1 MMNYNNYYDPYTYG
15 QATPYMQQAMA
26 MPAMAAQPAQNY
38 NIFTYPQN
46 LPNAL
51 TLIQQAVAGENEDRM
66 FYSWLIEQVL
76 SNDDKQIITG
86 IRDNE
91 IGHHSLFQQLYYEI
105 TGKMVPQVQGEQF
118 TPPANYCEGL
128 GQALLGEQ
136 NAVQKYR
143 KILYAMQT
151 RIHINVLT
159 EIITDEIRHGILY
172 NYLYT
177 KNGCK
182 A

>member
-26 MPAMAAQPAQNY
+26 VPTMAAQPAQND

-51 TLIQQAVAGENEDRM
+51 TLIQQALAGETEDRV
-66 FYSWLIEQVL
+66 FYSWLIERAS
-76 SNDDKQIITG
+76 SNDDKQIIAG

-91 IGHHSLFQQLYYEI
+91 INHFNLFRQLYYEI
-105 TGKMVPQVQGEQF
+105 TGRMAPQVQGEEF
-118 TPPANYCEGL
+118 TPPASFCEGL
-128 GQALLGEQ
+128 GRALLGEQ

-172 NYLYT
+172 SYLYT